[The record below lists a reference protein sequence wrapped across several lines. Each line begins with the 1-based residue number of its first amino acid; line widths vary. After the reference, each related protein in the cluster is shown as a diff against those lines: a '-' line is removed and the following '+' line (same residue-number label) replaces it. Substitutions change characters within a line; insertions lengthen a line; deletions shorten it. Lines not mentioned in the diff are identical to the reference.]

1 MKEKLKS
8 EDEARTLWTV
18 VDSAFEV
25 IFLKKN
31 VILRYQTLFDVFH
44 LLVISDYGRLVQE
57 WLEESFSKIAD
68 LICSKLEG
76 FQGEKV
82 AIFNKEY
89 AEYLNLV
96 DKAQKIAIYYDS
108 RYAIPKRS
116 PLTILIGHN
125 VIQTKVRNSKAL
137 DDIIQEILH
146 SMDHKRQGMYHDYLQ
161 LRNAVNNIVIRANL
175 DRPWPEKGYI
185 RRG

>member
-8 EDEARTLWTV
+8 ENEARTLWAV

-44 LLVISDYGRLVQE
+44 LLVISDYGRYVHG
-57 WLEESFSKIAD
+57 WLEDSFSKIAD
-68 LICSKLEG
+68 LICSKLEVL
-76 FQGEKV
+76 QGDKLAV
-82 AIFNKEY
+82 FNKEY
-89 AEYLNLV
+89 SEYLNLI

-116 PLTILIGHN
+116 PLTVLVGHN
-125 VIQTKVRNSKAL
+125 VIQAKMKLSRAL
-137 DDIIQEILH
+137 DDIIAEILS
-146 SMDHKRQGMYHDYLQ
+146 SMDFKRQGKYHDYLL
-161 LRNAVNNIVIRANL
+161 LRNAVNNIVNRSHADRSRSEASRA
-175 DRPWPEKGYI
+175 R
-185 RRG
+185 